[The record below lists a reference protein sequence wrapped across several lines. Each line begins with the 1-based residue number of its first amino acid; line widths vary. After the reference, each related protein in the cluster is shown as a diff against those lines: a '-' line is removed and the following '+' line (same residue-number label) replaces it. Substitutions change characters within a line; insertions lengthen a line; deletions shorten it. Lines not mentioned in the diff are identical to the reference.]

1 MIVFLNGPSSSGK
14 TTLSRNLQ
22 KIWPRP
28 LYYLS
33 YDSVDEHIAPFRHA
47 QRPFS
52 DPEKPGEALDEVRD
66 FLTVM
71 TLTAAAIDR
80 SGRDA
85 VTDNC
90 LFDTEDLYAET
101 LRLTASCD
109 TFWMRIDIDPDE
121 LSRRERERGD
131 RTIGKAAW
139 QRAHLTPKEDA
150 AYDLILDGAAP
161 SEENARR
168 ILEAVRKRTSERG
181 ITDGDEERHG
191 GGCPARG

>member
-28 LYYLS
+28 LYFLS
-33 YDSVDEHIAPFRHA
+33 YDSVDAHIAPFRYAGH
-47 QRPFS
+47 PFP
-52 DPEKPGEALDEVRD
+52 DPERPGEALDEVRD

-71 TLTAAAIDR
+71 TLAAAAIDR

-85 VTDNC
+85 VIDNC

-109 TFWMRIDIDPDE
+109 AFWVRIDVGPDE
-121 LSRRERERGD
+121 LNRRERERGD
-131 RTIGKAAW
+131 RAIGKAAW

-150 AYDLILDGAAP
+150 AYDLILDGEAP
-161 SEENARR
+161 SEENAR
-168 ILEAVRKRTSERG
+168 ILLEAARKHSSERG
-181 ITDGDEERHG
+181 RTDEDEENRG
-191 GGCPARG
+191 G